1 MRKDGFMKSGLYRVL
16 DYIARLVI
24 LNVLIL
30 IISFLLLLIFKDQ
43 EWPLIITAL
52 TFLPS
57 LVSTFKVIKD
67 YEDGKN
73 PSIFKPF
80 FKAFKKYYV
89 KSLIYTVIIGIVAIL
104 LLNSYSV
111 FNARYAEGVVYVIG
125 YYLTISV
132 ILVAILGVVQL
143 PLVLVNFDG
152 LGVLQYLKLS
162 IVMGFKD
169 LLSSAISVVIIG
181 LIVIVGVVYPT
192 VLAIIG
198 ISGGVFA
205 ITKLTYRKYS
215 VLSSRHV
222 HDEDEE

>member
-1 MRKDGFMKSGLYRVL
+1 MRKDGFMKSGIYRVL

-43 EWPLIITAL
+43 KWPLIITAL

-57 LVSTFKVIKD
+57 IVSAFKVIKD

-80 FKAFKKYYV
+80 FMAFKKYYV
-89 KSLIYTVIIGIVAIL
+89 KSLIYTVIILVIAVL

-111 FNARYAEGVVYVIG
+111 FNAHYSEGVAYIIG
-125 YYLTISV
+125 YYLTLSV
-132 ILVAILGVVQL
+132 ILVAILGLVQL

-152 LGVLQYLKLS
+152 LGLLQYLKLS
-162 IVMGFKD
+162 IILGFKD
-169 LLSSAISVVIIG
+169 ILSSAISVVIIG
-181 LIVIVGVVYPT
+181 LLVLVGVVYPT
-192 VLAIIG
+192 ILAVIG
-198 ISGGVFA
+198 ISGGVYL

-215 VLSSRHV
+215 VLSSRHSSV
-222 HDEDEE
+222 EE